1 MFYATKSLWKGND
14 FRVPSFFNYHH
25 RGVEIEEVLYCQWL
39 QNIVFWNSFVNLYQS
54 LFITSSNA
62 SRYLLVW
69 LYRWIFLYQI
79 SIYNQTIWKK
89 ILIAIAIR
97 FSNQSHFVRC
107 DFVPDR
113 RNDILL
119 PYLSLVLN
127 YIVVV

>member
-1 MFYATKSLWKGND
+1 MFYATKSPREGND
-14 FRVPSFFNYHH
+14 FRVPSFFNYY
-25 RGVEIEEVLYCQWL
+25 RRRVEIEEVLYCQWL
-39 QNIVFWNSFVNLYQS
+39 QHISFLMNFEFVS
-54 LFITSSNA
+54 FITWYKLKYIS
-62 SRYLLVW
+62 YLLEW
-69 LYRWIFLYQI
+69 WIFLYQI

-113 RNDILL
+113 HNDILL

>member
-1 MFYATKSLWKGND
+1 MFYATKSLCEGND
-14 FRVPSFFNYHH
+14 FRVPSFFNYY
-25 RGVEIEEVLYCQWL
+25 RRRVEIAEVLYCQWL
-39 QNIVFWNSFVNLYQS
+39 QNIGFWNSFGICIYHS
-54 LFITSSNA
+54 L
-62 SRYLLVW
+62 LQVEMHLVFARS
-69 LYRWIFLYQI
+69 LGGIFLYQI